1 MSWALRRRAAY
12 DYDRGQVGRDMAKE
26 RKPSKPSGG
35 GASRH
40 KGTEHHGWSP
50 DVDETRQQENPSA
63 HRSFHTEEHAPSRG
77 PGRKRTGEER
87 TSVPGDVV
95 SSDTRRGEEYGA
107 EQEKGMRSTGRR
119 GRSGRPSGTKDED
132 AFTGVDP
139 DDSDTGHR
147 PG

>member
-1 MSWALRRRAAY
+1 
-12 DYDRGQVGRDMAKE
+12 MAKE
-26 RKPSKPSGG
+26 RKSPKPPGG
-35 GASRH
+35 GPSRH
-40 KGTEHHGWSP
+40 QGTEHHGWSP

-63 HRSFHTEEHAPSRG
+63 RRSFHAEEHAPSRG
-77 PGRKRTGEER
+77 PGRKRAKEER
-87 TSVPGDVV
+87 GPVPGDVV
-95 SSDTRRGEEYGA
+95 GSDARRGEEYGA
-107 EQEKGMRSTGRR
+107 EEEKGMRDTGRR